1 MSTEAET
8 AAAAGSKMYPTADD
22 GSSESSSEDKK
33 SSEDS
38 SDLLDTVK
46 SQPAVAAEEPTA
58 PLLTEPGQH
67 FLSGLAADSSSEPTT
82 SPTNSPVEEKE
93 YFLTSKRPAEEDEAS
108 FNAPFQ
114 GKQTIFPFQNTIDYP
129 EMGQLF

>member
-1 MSTEAET
+1 MSTEADT
-8 AAAAGSKMYPTADD
+8 AGSKMYPAADD
-22 GSSESSSEDKK
+22 GSSESSSEADKK

-46 SQPAVAAEEPTA
+46 SQPAAVATAEEPTA
-58 PLLTEPGQH
+58 AALLTEPGQH

-108 FNAPFQ
+108 LNAPFQ
-114 GKQTIFPFQNTIDYP
+114 GKQTIFPFHN
-129 EMGQLF
+129 GVL

>member
-8 AAAAGSKMYPTADD
+8 AGSKMYPAADD

-46 SQPAVAAEEPTA
+46 SQPAAVAAAEEPTA
-58 PLLTEPGQH
+58 AALLTEPGQH

-114 GKQTIFPFQNTIDYP
+114 GKQTIFPFQNGVK
-129 EMGQLF
+129 MVQ